1 MLEFHR
7 SLLIIIRITSP
18 SNSQPFFEKKT
29 GQNKEALEEAGKTAT
44 ESIEN
49 IRTVA
54 SLTKE
59 KKMVENYGDQLK
71 GPYSSSLKKA
81 HLTAIA
87 FSFATGILFFAYA
100 AAFWFGAYLIKQDEM
115 DYTGVFK

>member
-1 MLEFHR
+1 MF
-7 SLLIIIRITSP
+7 LLTKCLHNASFKFLH
-18 SNSQPFFEKKT
+18 NQ

-59 KKMVENYGDQLK
+59 EKMVDNYRSLLI
-71 GPYSSSLKKA
+71 GPYYTSLKKA
-81 HLTAIA
+81 HLTALA
-87 FSFATGILFFAYA
+87 FSFSTGILFFAYA
-100 AAFWFGAYLIKQDEM
+100 AAFWFGAYLIKEGEM
-115 DYTGVFK
+115 DYTDVFK